1 MKKLMWAMASALIL
15 AGCEKNE
22 VINQMVADGTTEVR
36 FTVEP
41 WQVTIEPMGTRAT
54 VSEAGMTDLWLLAYS
69 SDTLADAMHQT
80 KDDANF
86 GTFSL
91 KLKCGKYK
99 FYAVSS
105 RGLNAVVDTTARTI
119 TWDKVRDTF
128 WAVDSMTVVGGS
140 TANKTISMDR
150 VVGRAVLHLTDLV
163 PDGAQKVVFRP
174 SHWYYGIN
182 YQTGAAVGDS
192 DAEIDVNIPAS
203 YIGQQGLQVS
213 YMSISDEDNWTTGMV
228 IAMKGAGDAELG
240 SVTLSDVP
248 MGRNKTV
255 TMTGALLGGTRSL
268 GVSLNDTWGD
278 SSEITW

>member
-1 MKKLMWAMASALIL
+1 MWAMVGALTL
-15 AGCEKNE
+15 AACEKNE
-22 VINQMVADGTTEVR
+22 VINQTVDDGTTEVQ
-36 FTVEP
+36 FKVEP

-69 SDTLADAMHQT
+69 ADTLAAEMHQT

-91 KLKCGKYK
+91 NLKYGKYK

-105 RGLNAVVDTTARTI
+105 RGSSAVVDTTARTI
-119 TWDKVRDTF
+119 SWEKVRDTF
-128 WAVDSMTVVGGS
+128 WNVDSMTVVGGS
-140 TANKTISMDR
+140 TANKTISLDR
-150 VVGRAVLHLTDLV
+150 VVGRAVLQLTDVV

-192 DAEIDVNIPAS
+192 DAEKNVDIPAS

-213 YMSISDEDNWTTGMV
+213 YMSISAEDDWTTDIA
-228 IAMKGAGDAELG
+228 IAMKGAGDAVLG

-268 GVSLNDTWGD
+268 GVNLNDTWGD
-278 SSEITW
+278 SSSINW

>member
-22 VINQMVADGTTEVR
+22 VINQTVDDGTTEVR
-36 FTVEP
+36 FSVEP

-91 KLKCGKYK
+91 KLKYGKYK

-140 TANKTISMDR
+140 TANKTISLDR

-213 YMSISDEDNWTTGMV
+213 YMSISDEDDWTTGMV

>member
-1 MKKLMWAMASALIL
+1 MWAMVGALTL
-15 AGCEKNE
+15 TACEKNE
-22 VINQMVADGTTEVR
+22 VINQTVDDGTTEVQ
-36 FTVEP
+36 FKVEP

-69 SDTLADAMHQT
+69 ADTLTAEMHQT

-91 KLKCGKYK
+91 NLKYGKYK

-105 RGLNAVVDTTARTI
+105 RGSSAVVDTTARTI
-119 TWDKVRDTF
+119 SWEKVRDTF
-128 WAVDSMTVVGGS
+128 WNVDSMTVVGGS
-140 TANKTISMDR
+140 TANKTISLDR
-150 VVGRAVLHLTDLV
+150 VVGRAVLQLTDVV

-192 DAEIDVNIPAS
+192 DAEKNVDIPAS

-213 YMSISDEDNWTTGMV
+213 YMSISAEDDWTTDIA
-228 IAMKGAGDAELG
+228 IAMKGAGDAVLG

-268 GVSLNDTWGD
+268 GVNLNDTWGD
-278 SSEITW
+278 SSSINW

>member
-15 AGCEKNE
+15 ASCEKNE
-22 VINQMVADGTTEVR
+22 VINQTVDDGTTEVR

-69 SDTLADAMHQT
+69 ADTLAAEMHQT

-91 KLKCGKYK
+91 NLKYGKYK

-105 RGLNAVVDTTARTI
+105 RGLSAVVDTTACTI

-128 WAVDSMTVVGGS
+128 WNVDSMTVVGGS
-140 TANKTISMDR
+140 AANKTISLDR
-150 VVGRAVLHLTDLV
+150 VVGRAMLQLTDLV

-192 DAEIDVNIPAS
+192 DAEINVDIPAS
-203 YIGQQGLQVS
+203 YIGQQGLQIS
-213 YMSISDEDNWTTGMV
+213 YMSISNEDDWTTGMA
-228 IAMKGAGDAELG
+228 IAMKGAGDAVLG

-268 GVSLNDTWGD
+268 GVNLNDAWGD
-278 SSEITW
+278 SSSMTW

>member
-1 MKKLMWAMASALIL
+1 MKKLMWAMVGALTL
-15 AGCEKNE
+15 TACEKNE
-22 VINQMVADGTTEVR
+22 VINQTVDDGTTEVQ
-36 FTVEP
+36 FKVEP

-69 SDTLADAMHQT
+69 ADTLAAEVHQT
-80 KDDANF
+80 KDDASF

-91 KLKCGKYK
+91 NLKYGKYK
-99 FYAVSS
+99 FYTVSS
-105 RGLNAVVDTTARTI
+105 RGLSAVVDTAARTI

-128 WAVDSMTVVGGS
+128 WNVDSMTVGGGS
-140 TANKTISMDR
+140 TANKAISLDR
-150 VVGRAVLHLTDLV
+150 VVGRAVLQLTDVV
-163 PDGAQKVVFRP
+163 PDGALKVVFHP

-192 DAEIDVNIPAS
+192 DAEKNVDIPAS

-213 YMSISDEDNWTTGMV
+213 YMSISAEDDWTTGMA

-268 GVSLNDTWGD
+268 GVNLNDTWGD
-278 SSEITW
+278 SSSINW

>member
-1 MKKLMWAMASALIL
+1 MWAVASALIL

-22 VINQMVADGTTEVR
+22 VINQTVDGTTEVQ
-36 FTVEP
+36 FKVEP

-69 SDTLADAMHQT
+69 ADTLAAQMHQT
-80 KDDANF
+80 KDEANF

-91 KLKCGKYK
+91 NLKYGKYK

-105 RGLNAVVDTTARTI
+105 RGLSAVVDTAGRTI
-119 TWDKVRDTF
+119 TWGKVRDTF
-128 WAVDSMTVVGGS
+128 WNVDSMTVVGGS
-140 TANKTISMDR
+140 TANKTISLDR
-150 VVGRAVLHLTDLV
+150 VVGRAMLQLTDLV

-192 DAEIDVNIPAS
+192 DAEINVDIPAS
-203 YIGQQGLQVS
+203 YIGQQGLQIS
-213 YMSISDEDNWTTGMV
+213 YMSISNEDDWTTGMA
-228 IAMKGAGDAELG
+228 IAMKGAGDAVLG

-268 GVSLNDTWGD
+268 GVNLNDTWGD
-278 SSEITW
+278 SSSINW

>member
-1 MKKLMWAMASALIL
+1 
-15 AGCEKNE
+15 
-22 VINQMVADGTTEVR
+22 
-36 FTVEP
+36 
-41 WQVTIEPMGTRAT
+41 
-54 VSEAGMTDLWLLAYS
+54 
-69 SDTLADAMHQT
+69 
-80 KDDANF
+80 
-86 GTFSL
+86 
-91 KLKCGKYK
+91 
-99 FYAVSS
+99 
-105 RGLNAVVDTTARTI
+105 
-119 TWDKVRDTF
+119 
-128 WAVDSMTVVGGS
+128 
-140 TANKTISMDR
+140 MDR

-213 YMSISDEDNWTTGMV
+213 YMSISDEDDWTTGMV

-255 TMTGALLGGTRSL
+255 TMTGALCGGTRSL
-268 GVSLNDTWGD
+268 GIRLNDTWIEGD
-278 SSEITW
+278 EITF

>member
-1 MKKLMWAMASALIL
+1 MKKIMWAMASALIL

-22 VINQMVADGTTEVR
+22 VIKTVDDGTTEVQ
-36 FTVEP
+36 FKVEP

-69 SDTLADAMHQT
+69 ADTLAAEMHQT

-91 KLKCGKYK
+91 NLKYGKYK

-105 RGLNAVVDTTARTI
+105 RGLSAVVDTTARTI

-140 TANKTISMDR
+140 TANKTISLDR
-150 VVGRAVLHLTDLV
+150 VVGRAMLQLTDLV

-192 DAEIDVNIPAS
+192 DAEINVDIPAS

-213 YMSISDEDNWTTGMV
+213 YMSISNEDDWTTGMA
-228 IAMKGAGDAELG
+228 IAMKGAGDAVLG

-278 SSEITW
+278 SSSINW

>member
-1 MKKLMWAMASALIL
+1 MVGALTL
-15 AGCEKNE
+15 TACEKNE
-22 VINQMVADGTTEVR
+22 VINQTVDDGTTEVQ
-36 FTVEP
+36 FKVEP

-69 SDTLADAMHQT
+69 ADTLAAEMHQT

-91 KLKCGKYK
+91 NLKYGKYK

-105 RGLNAVVDTTARTI
+105 RGSSAVVDTTARTI
-119 TWDKVRDTF
+119 SWEKVRDTF
-128 WAVDSMTVVGGS
+128 WNVDSMTVVGGS
-140 TANKTISMDR
+140 TANKTISLDR
-150 VVGRAVLHLTDLV
+150 VVGRAVLQLTDVV

-192 DAEIDVNIPAS
+192 DAEKNVDIPAS

-213 YMSISDEDNWTTGMV
+213 YMSISAEDDWTTDIA
-228 IAMKGAGDAELG
+228 IAMKGAGDAVLG

-268 GVSLNDTWGD
+268 GVNLNDTWGD
-278 SSEITW
+278 SSSINW

>member
-1 MKKLMWAMASALIL
+1 MKKLMWAMVGALTL
-15 AGCEKNE
+15 AACEKNE
-22 VINQMVADGTTEVR
+22 VINQTVDDGTTEVQ
-36 FTVEP
+36 FKVEP

-69 SDTLADAMHQT
+69 ADTLAAEMHQT

-91 KLKCGKYK
+91 NLKYGKYK

-105 RGLNAVVDTTARTI
+105 RGSSAVVDTTARTI
-119 TWDKVRDTF
+119 SWEKVRDTF
-128 WAVDSMTVVGGS
+128 WNVDSMTVVGGS
-140 TANKTISMDR
+140 TANKTISLDR
-150 VVGRAVLHLTDLV
+150 VVGRAVLQLTDVV

-192 DAEIDVNIPAS
+192 DAEKNVDIPAS

-213 YMSISDEDNWTTGMV
+213 YMSISAEDDWTTDIA
-228 IAMKGAGDAELG
+228 IAMKGAGDAVLG

-268 GVSLNDTWGD
+268 GVNLNDTWGD
-278 SSEITW
+278 SSSINW

>member
-1 MKKLMWAMASALIL
+1 MKKLMWAMVGALTL
-15 AGCEKNE
+15 TACEKNE
-22 VINQMVADGTTEVR
+22 VINQTVDDGTTEVQ
-36 FTVEP
+36 FKVEP

-69 SDTLADAMHQT
+69 ADTLTAEMHQT

-91 KLKCGKYK
+91 NLKYGKYK

-105 RGLNAVVDTTARTI
+105 RGSSAVVDTTARTI
-119 TWDKVRDTF
+119 SWEKVRDTF
-128 WAVDSMTVVGGS
+128 WNVDSMTVVGGS
-140 TANKTISMDR
+140 TANKTISLDR
-150 VVGRAVLHLTDLV
+150 VVGRAVLQLTDVV

-192 DAEIDVNIPAS
+192 DAEKNVDIPAS

-213 YMSISDEDNWTTGMV
+213 YMSISAEDDWTTDIA
-228 IAMKGAGDAELG
+228 IAMKGAGDAVLG

-268 GVSLNDTWGD
+268 GVNLNDTWGD
-278 SSEITW
+278 SSSINW

>member
-1 MKKLMWAMASALIL
+1 MWAMASALIL

-22 VINQMVADGTTEVR
+22 VINQTVDDGTTEVQ
-36 FTVEP
+36 FKVEP

-69 SDTLADAMHQT
+69 ADTLTAEMHQT

-91 KLKCGKYK
+91 NLKYGKYK

-105 RGLNAVVDTTARTI
+105 RGSSAVVDTTARTI
-119 TWDKVRDTF
+119 SWEKVRDTF
-128 WAVDSMTVVGGS
+128 WNVDSMTVVGGS
-140 TANKTISMDR
+140 TANKTISLDR
-150 VVGRAVLHLTDLV
+150 VVGRAVLQLTDVV

-192 DAEIDVNIPAS
+192 DAEKNVDIPAS

-213 YMSISDEDNWTTGMV
+213 YMSISAEDDWTTDIA
-228 IAMKGAGDAELG
+228 IAMKGAGDAVLG
-240 SVTLSDVP
+240 SVTLSDVL

-268 GVSLNDTWGD
+268 GVNLNDTWGD
-278 SSEITW
+278 SSSINW

>member
-1 MKKLMWAMASALIL
+1 MWAMASALIL

-22 VINQMVADGTTEVR
+22 VINQTVDDGTTEVH
-36 FTVEP
+36 FSVEP
-41 WQVTIEPMGTRAT
+41 WQMTIEPMGTRAT

-91 KLKCGKYK
+91 KLKYGKYK

-105 RGLNAVVDTTARTI
+105 RGLSAVVDTTARTI
-119 TWDKVRDTF
+119 SWDKVRDTF

-140 TANKTISMDR
+140 TANKTISLDR
-150 VVGRAVLHLTDLV
+150 VVGRAVLQLTDLV
-163 PDGAQKVVFRP
+163 PDGAQKVVFHP

-213 YMSISDEDNWTTGMV
+213 YMSISAEDDWTTGMA

-240 SVTLSDVP
+240 SVQLKDVP

-268 GVSLNDTWGD
+268 GVILDDTWGD

>member
-1 MKKLMWAMASALIL
+1 MWAVASALIL

-22 VINQMVADGTTEVR
+22 VINQTVNDGTTEVR

-91 KLKCGKYK
+91 KLKYGKYK

-140 TANKTISMDR
+140 TANKTISLDR
-150 VVGRAVLHLTDLV
+150 IVGRAVLHLTDLV
-163 PDGAQKVVFRP
+163 PDGAQKVVFHP

-192 DAEIDVNIPAS
+192 DAEINVDIPAS

-213 YMSISDEDNWTTGMV
+213 YMSISNEDDWTTDMA
-228 IAMKGAGDAELG
+228 IAMKSAGDAELG
-240 SVTLSDVP
+240 SVQLKDVP

-255 TMTGALLGGTRSL
+255 TMTGALCGGTRSL
-268 GVSLNDTWGD
+268 GIRLNDTWIEGD
-278 SSEITW
+278 EITF

>member
-1 MKKLMWAMASALIL
+1 MWAMVGALTL
-15 AGCEKNE
+15 TACEKNE
-22 VINQMVADGTTEVR
+22 VINQTVDDGTTEVQ
-36 FTVEP
+36 FKVEP

-69 SDTLADAMHQT
+69 ADTLAAEMHQT
-80 KDDANF
+80 KDDASF

-91 KLKCGKYK
+91 NLKYGKYK
-99 FYAVSS
+99 FYTVSS
-105 RGLNAVVDTTARTI
+105 RGLSAVVDTTARTI

-128 WAVDSMTVVGGS
+128 WAVDSMTVKGGS
-140 TANKTISMDR
+140 TANKAISLDR
-150 VVGRAVLHLTDLV
+150 VVARAVLQLTDVV
-163 PDGAQKVVFRP
+163 PDGAQKVVFHP

-192 DAEIDVNIPAS
+192 DAEINVDIPAS

-213 YMSISDEDNWTTGMV
+213 YMSISAEDDWTTGMS
-228 IAMKGAGDAELG
+228 ISMKGAGDAVLG

-248 MGRNKTV
+248 MGRSKTV
-255 TMTGALLGGTRSL
+255 TMTGALLSGTRSL

-278 SSEITW
+278 SSEIAW

>member
-1 MKKLMWAMASALIL
+1 MKKLMWAMVSALIL
-15 AGCEKNE
+15 TGCEKNE
-22 VINQMVADGTTEVR
+22 VINQTVDDGTTEVH
-36 FTVEP
+36 FSVVP

-54 VSEAGMTDLWLLAYS
+54 ASEAGMTDLWLLAYS
-69 SDTLADAMHQT
+69 ADTLAAEMHQT

-91 KLKCGKYK
+91 KLKYGKYK

-174 SHWYYGIN
+174 SH
-182 YQTGAAVGDS
+182 
-192 DAEIDVNIPAS
+192 
-203 YIGQQGLQVS
+203 
-213 YMSISDEDNWTTGMV
+213 
-228 IAMKGAGDAELG
+228 
-240 SVTLSDVP
+240 
-248 MGRNKTV
+248 
-255 TMTGALLGGTRSL
+255 
-268 GVSLNDTWGD
+268 
-278 SSEITW
+278 

>member
-1 MKKLMWAMASALIL
+1 MWAMVGALTL
-15 AGCEKNE
+15 TACEKNE
-22 VINQMVADGTTEVR
+22 VINQTVDDGTTEVR

-69 SDTLADAMHQT
+69 ADTLVAEVHQT

-91 KLKCGKYK
+91 NLKYGKYK

-105 RGLNAVVDTTARTI
+105 RGLSAVVDTTARTI

-128 WAVDSMTVVGGS
+128 WNVDSMTVVGGS
-140 TANKTISMDR
+140 TANKTISLSR
-150 VVGRAVLHLTDLV
+150 VVGRAVLQLTDVV
-163 PDGAQKVVFRP
+163 PEGAQQVTFKS
-174 SHWYYGIN
+174 SHWYYGLCYLN
-182 YQTGAAVGDS
+182 GEPTADS
-192 DAEIDVNIPAS
+192 DAEINVDIPAS

-213 YMSISDEDNWTTGMV
+213 YMSISAENDWTTGMA
-228 IAMKGAGDAELG
+228 IAMKGAGDAVLG

-268 GVSLNDTWGD
+268 GVNLNDTWGD
-278 SSEITW
+278 SSAITW

>member
-1 MKKLMWAMASALIL
+1 MVGALTL
-15 AGCEKNE
+15 TGCEKNE
-22 VINQMVADGTTEVR
+22 VINQTVDGTTEVQ
-36 FTVEP
+36 FKVEP

-69 SDTLADAMHQT
+69 ADTLAAEMHQT

-91 KLKCGKYK
+91 NLKYGKYK

-105 RGLNAVVDTTARTI
+105 RGLSAVVDTTARTI

-140 TANKTISMDR
+140 TANKTISLDR
-150 VVGRAVLHLTDLV
+150 VVGRAMLQLTDLV

-192 DAEIDVNIPAS
+192 DAEINVDIPAS

-213 YMSISDEDNWTTGMV
+213 YMSISNEDDWTTGMA
-228 IAMKGAGDAELG
+228 IAMKGAGDAVLG

-278 SSEITW
+278 SSAITW

>member
-1 MKKLMWAMASALIL
+1 MASALIL

-22 VINQMVADGTTEVR
+22 VINQTVDDGTTEVR
-36 FTVEP
+36 FKVEP

-69 SDTLADAMHQT
+69 ADTLAAEMHQT

-86 GTFSL
+86 GAFSL
-91 KLKCGKYK
+91 NLKHGKYK

-105 RGLNAVVDTTARTI
+105 RGLSAVVDTTARTI

-128 WAVDSMTVVGGS
+128 WSADSMNVVVGS
-140 TANKTISMDR
+140 ANKTISLGR
-150 VVGRAVLHLTDLV
+150 VVGRAVLQLTDLV
-163 PDGAQKVVFRP
+163 SDGAQKVVFHP

-192 DAEIDVNIPAS
+192 DAEINVDIPAS

-213 YMSISDEDNWTTGMV
+213 YMSISAEDDWTTDMA
-228 IAMKGAGDAELG
+228 IAMKSADDAELG
-240 SVTLSDVP
+240 SVQLKDVP

-268 GVSLNDTWGD
+268 GVVLDDTWGD

>member
-1 MKKLMWAMASALIL
+1 MWAMVSALIL
-15 AGCEKNE
+15 IACEKNV
-22 VINQMVADGTTEVR
+22 VINQQVDDGTTEVH

-41 WQVTIEPMGTRAT
+41 WQVTIEPMGTRAA

-69 SDTLADAMHQT
+69 ADTLAAEMHQT

-91 KLKCGKYK
+91 SLKYGKYK

-105 RGLNAVVDTTARTI
+105 RGLSAVVDTTARTI
-119 TWDKVRDTF
+119 IWDKVRDTY
-128 WAVDSMTVVGGS
+128 WNVDSMTVVGGS
-140 TANKTISMDR
+140 TTNKTISLDR
-150 VVGRAVLHLTDLV
+150 VVGRAVLHLTDVV
-163 PDGAQKVVFRP
+163 PDGAQKVVFHP

-192 DAEIDVNIPAS
+192 DADINVDIPAS

-213 YMSISDEDNWTTGMV
+213 YMSLSPADDWTTGMA
-228 IAMKGAGDAELG
+228 IAMKGAGDAVLG

-268 GVSLNDTWGD
+268 GINLNDTWGD
-278 SSEITW
+278 SSSISW

>member
-15 AGCEKNE
+15 ASCEKNE

-54 VSEAGMTDLWLLAYS
+54 ASEAGMTDLWLLAYS

-91 KLKCGKYK
+91 KLKYGKYK

-213 YMSISDEDNWTTGMV
+213 YMSISDEDDWTTGMV

-255 TMTGALLGGTRSL
+255 TMTGALCGGTRSL
-268 GVSLNDTWGD
+268 GIRLNDTWIEGD
-278 SSEITW
+278 EITF

>member
-1 MKKLMWAMASALIL
+1 MWAMVGALTL
-15 AGCEKNE
+15 TACEKNE
-22 VINQMVADGTTEVR
+22 VINQTVDDGTTEVQ
-36 FTVEP
+36 FKVEP

-69 SDTLADAMHQT
+69 ADTLAAEMHQT

-91 KLKCGKYK
+91 NLKYGKYK

-105 RGLNAVVDTTARTI
+105 RGSSAVVDTTARTI
-119 TWDKVRDTF
+119 SWEKVRDTF
-128 WAVDSMTVVGGS
+128 WNVDSMTVVGGS
-140 TANKTISMDR
+140 TANKTISLDR
-150 VVGRAVLHLTDLV
+150 VVGRAVLQLTDVV

-192 DAEIDVNIPAS
+192 DAEKNVDIPAS

-213 YMSISDEDNWTTGMV
+213 YMSISAEDDWTTDIA
-228 IAMKGAGDAELG
+228 IAMKGAGDAVLG

-268 GVSLNDTWGD
+268 GVNLNDTWGD
-278 SSEITW
+278 SSSINW

>member
-1 MKKLMWAMASALIL
+1 MKKLMWAVASALIL

-22 VINQMVADGTTEVR
+22 VINQTVDDGTTEVQ
-36 FTVEP
+36 FKVEP

-69 SDTLADAMHQT
+69 ADTLTAEMHQT

-91 KLKCGKYK
+91 NLKYGKYK

-105 RGLNAVVDTTARTI
+105 RGSSAVVDTTARTI
-119 TWDKVRDTF
+119 SWEKVRDTF
-128 WAVDSMTVVGGS
+128 WNVDSMTVVGGS
-140 TANKTISMDR
+140 TANKTISLDR
-150 VVGRAVLHLTDLV
+150 VVGRAVLQLTDVV

-192 DAEIDVNIPAS
+192 DAEKNVDIPAS

-213 YMSISDEDNWTTGMV
+213 YMSISAEDDWTTDIA
-228 IAMKGAGDAELG
+228 IAMKGAGDAVLG
-240 SVTLSDVP
+240 SVTLSDVL

-268 GVSLNDTWGD
+268 GVNLNDTWGD
-278 SSEITW
+278 SSSINW

>member
-1 MKKLMWAMASALIL
+1 MKKLMWAMVGALTL
-15 AGCEKNE
+15 TACEKNE
-22 VINQMVADGTTEVR
+22 VINQTVDDGTTEVQ
-36 FTVEP
+36 FKVEP

-69 SDTLADAMHQT
+69 ADTLTAEMHQT

-91 KLKCGKYK
+91 NLKYGKYK

-105 RGLNAVVDTTARTI
+105 RGSSAVVDTTARTI
-119 TWDKVRDTF
+119 SWEKVRDTF
-128 WAVDSMTVVGGS
+128 WNVDSMTVVGGS
-140 TANKTISMDR
+140 TANKTISLDR
-150 VVGRAVLHLTDLV
+150 VVGRAVLQLTDVV

-192 DAEIDVNIPAS
+192 DAEKNVDIPAS

-213 YMSISDEDNWTTGMV
+213 YMSISAEDDWTTDIA
-228 IAMKGAGDAELG
+228 IAMKGAGDAVLG
-240 SVTLSDVP
+240 SVTLSDVL

-268 GVSLNDTWGD
+268 GVNLNDTWGD
-278 SSEITW
+278 SSSINW

>member
-22 VINQMVADGTTEVR
+22 VINQTVDDGTTEVR
-36 FTVEP
+36 FTIAP

-69 SDTLADAMHQT
+69 ADTLTAEMHQT

-91 KLKCGKYK
+91 NLKYGKYK

-105 RGLNAVVDTTARTI
+105 RGSSAVVDTTARTI
-119 TWDKVRDTF
+119 SWEKVRDTF
-128 WAVDSMTVVGGS
+128 WNVDSMTVVGGS
-140 TANKTISMDR
+140 TANKTISLDR
-150 VVGRAVLHLTDLV
+150 VVGRAVLQLTDVV

-192 DAEIDVNIPAS
+192 DAEKNVDIPAS

-213 YMSISDEDNWTTGMV
+213 YMSISAEDDWTTDIA
-228 IAMKGAGDAELG
+228 IAMKGAGDAVLG

-268 GVSLNDTWGD
+268 GVNLNDTWGD
-278 SSEITW
+278 SSSINW

>member
-22 VINQMVADGTTEVR
+22 VINQTVDDGTTEVR
-36 FTVEP
+36 FKVEP

-69 SDTLADAMHQT
+69 ADTLAAEMHQT
-80 KDDANF
+80 KDDTNF

-91 KLKCGKYK
+91 NLKYGKYK

-105 RGLNAVVDTTARTI
+105 RGLSAVVDTTARTI

-140 TANKTISMDR
+140 TANKTISLDR
-150 VVGRAVLHLTDLV
+150 VVGRAMLQLTDLV

-192 DAEIDVNIPAS
+192 DAEINVDIPAS

-213 YMSISDEDNWTTGMV
+213 YMSISNEDDWTTGMA
-228 IAMKGAGDAELG
+228 IAMKGAGDAVLG

-268 GVSLNDTWGD
+268 GVILDDTWGD

>member
-1 MKKLMWAMASALIL
+1 MWAMVGALTL
-15 AGCEKNE
+15 TACEKNE
-22 VINQMVADGTTEVR
+22 VINQTVDDGTTEVQ
-36 FTVEP
+36 FKVEP

-69 SDTLADAMHQT
+69 ADTLTAEMHQT

-91 KLKCGKYK
+91 NLKYGKYK

-105 RGLNAVVDTTARTI
+105 RGSSAVVDTTARTI
-119 TWDKVRDTF
+119 SWEKVRDTF
-128 WAVDSMTVVGGS
+128 WNVDSMTVVGGS
-140 TANKTISMDR
+140 TANKTISLDR
-150 VVGRAVLHLTDLV
+150 VVGRAVLQLTDVV

-192 DAEIDVNIPAS
+192 DAEKNVDIPAS

-213 YMSISDEDNWTTGMV
+213 YMSISAEDDWTTDIA
-228 IAMKGAGDAELG
+228 IAMKGAGDAVLG
-240 SVTLSDVP
+240 SVTLSDVL

-268 GVSLNDTWGD
+268 GVNLNDTWGD
-278 SSEITW
+278 SSSINW

>member
-22 VINQMVADGTTEVR
+22 VINQTVDDGTTEVQ

-69 SDTLADAMHQT
+69 ADTLAAEMHQT

-86 GTFSL
+86 GTFGL
-91 KLKCGKYK
+91 KLKYGKYK

-105 RGLNAVVDTTARTI
+105 RGLGAVVDTTVRTI

-163 PDGAQKVVFRP
+163 PDGAQKVVFHP

-213 YMSISDEDNWTTGMV
+213 YMSISAEDDWTTGMA
-228 IAMKGAGDAELG
+228 IAMKSAGDAELG
-240 SVTLSDVP
+240 SVQLKDVP

-268 GVSLNDTWGD
+268 GVVLDDTWGD

>member
-15 AGCEKNE
+15 AACEKNE
-22 VINQMVADGTTEVR
+22 VINQTVDDGTTEVH
-36 FTVEP
+36 FSVVP

-69 SDTLADAMHQT
+69 ADTLAAEMHQT

-91 KLKCGKYK
+91 KLKYGKYK

-105 RGLNAVVDTTARTI
+105 RGLNAVVNTTARTI

-213 YMSISDEDNWTTGMV
+213 YMSISDEDDWTTGMV

>member
-1 MKKLMWAMASALIL
+1 MVGALTL
-15 AGCEKNE
+15 AACEKNE
-22 VINQMVADGTTEVR
+22 VINQTVDDGTTEVQ
-36 FTVEP
+36 FKVEP

-69 SDTLADAMHQT
+69 ADTLTAEMHQT

-91 KLKCGKYK
+91 NLKYGKYK

-105 RGLNAVVDTTARTI
+105 RGSSAVVDTTARTI
-119 TWDKVRDTF
+119 SWEKVRDTF
-128 WAVDSMTVVGGS
+128 WNVDSMTVVGGS
-140 TANKTISMDR
+140 TANKTISLDR
-150 VVGRAVLHLTDLV
+150 VVGRAVLQLTDVV

-192 DAEIDVNIPAS
+192 DAEKNVDIPAS

-213 YMSISDEDNWTTGMV
+213 YMSISAEDDWTTDIA
-228 IAMKGAGDAELG
+228 IAMKGAGDAVLG
-240 SVTLSDVP
+240 SVTLSDVL

-268 GVSLNDTWGD
+268 GVNLNDTWGD
-278 SSEITW
+278 SSSINW

>member
-1 MKKLMWAMASALIL
+1 MWAVASALIL

-22 VINQMVADGTTEVR
+22 VINQPVDDGTTEVR

-41 WQVTIEPMGTRAT
+41 WQVAIEPMGTRAT
-54 VSEAGMTDLWLLAYS
+54 VSEAGMADLWLLAYS
-69 SDTLADAMHQT
+69 ADTLAAEVHQT
-80 KDDANF
+80 KDDVDF

-91 KLKCGKYK
+91 NLKYGKYK

-105 RGLNAVVDTTARTI
+105 RGLSAVVDTTARTI
-119 TWDKVRDTF
+119 TWGKVRDTF
-128 WAVDSMTVVGGS
+128 WNVDSMTVVGGS
-140 TANKTISMDR
+140 TANKTISLTR
-150 VVGRAVLHLTDLV
+150 VVGRAVLQLTDVV
-163 PDGAQKVVFRP
+163 PDGAQKVVFQS

-192 DAEIDVNIPAS
+192 DAEINVDIPAS

-213 YMSISDEDNWTTGMV
+213 YMSISAEDDWTTGMA
-228 IAMKGAGDAELG
+228 IAMKGAGDAVLG

>member
-1 MKKLMWAMASALIL
+1 MKKLMWAMVSALIL
-15 AGCEKNE
+15 TGCEKNE
-22 VINQMVADGTTEVR
+22 VINQTVDDGTTEVH
-36 FTVEP
+36 FSVVP

-91 KLKCGKYK
+91 KLKYGKYK

-213 YMSISDEDNWTTGMV
+213 YMSISDEDDWTTGMV

>member
-1 MKKLMWAMASALIL
+1 MWAMASALIL

-22 VINQMVADGTTEVR
+22 VINQTEDGTTEVQ
-36 FTVEP
+36 FKVEP

-69 SDTLADAMHQT
+69 ADTLAAEMHQT

-91 KLKCGKYK
+91 NLKYGKYK

-105 RGLNAVVDTTARTI
+105 RGLSAVVDTAGRTI
-119 TWDKVRDTF
+119 IWDKVRDTF
-128 WAVDSMTVVGGS
+128 WNVDSMTVVGGS
-140 TANKTISMDR
+140 TANKTISLDR
-150 VVGRAVLHLTDLV
+150 VVGRAMLQLTDLV

-192 DAEIDVNIPAS
+192 DAEINVDIPAS

-213 YMSISDEDNWTTGMV
+213 YMSISNEDDWTTGMA
-228 IAMKGAGDAELG
+228 IAMKGAGDAVLG

-278 SSEITW
+278 SSSINW

>member
-1 MKKLMWAMASALIL
+1 MVVASALIL

-22 VINQMVADGTTEVR
+22 VINQTDDGTTEVK

-69 SDTLADAMHQT
+69 ADTLAAEMHQT

-86 GTFSL
+86 GTFGL
-91 KLKCGKYK
+91 KLKYGKYK

-105 RGLNAVVDTTARTI
+105 RGLSAVVDTAGRTI

-140 TANKTISMDR
+140 SANKTISLDR

-163 PDGAQKVVFRP
+163 PDGAQKVVFQP
-174 SHWYYGIN
+174 SHWYYGLN

-192 DAEIDVNIPAS
+192 DAEINVDIPAS

-213 YMSISDEDNWTTGMV
+213 YMSISAEDDWTTGMA
-228 IAMKGAGDAELG
+228 IAMKGAGDAVLG

-255 TMTGALLGGTRSL
+255 TMTGTLLGGTRSL
-268 GVSLNDTWGD
+268 GVSLNDTWIEGD
-278 SSEITW
+278 EITF

>member
-1 MKKLMWAMASALIL
+1 
-15 AGCEKNE
+15 
-22 VINQMVADGTTEVR
+22 
-36 FTVEP
+36 
-41 WQVTIEPMGTRAT
+41 MGTRAT

-86 GTFSL
+86 GTFGL
-91 KLKCGKYK
+91 KLKYGKYK

-105 RGLNAVVDTTARTI
+105 RGLGAVVDTTARTI
-119 TWDKVRDTF
+119 SWDKVRDTF

-213 YMSISDEDNWTTGMV
+213 YMSISDEDDWTTGMV

-255 TMTGALLGGTRSL
+255 TMTGALCGGTRSL
-268 GVSLNDTWGD
+268 GIRLNDTWIEGD
-278 SSEITW
+278 EITF